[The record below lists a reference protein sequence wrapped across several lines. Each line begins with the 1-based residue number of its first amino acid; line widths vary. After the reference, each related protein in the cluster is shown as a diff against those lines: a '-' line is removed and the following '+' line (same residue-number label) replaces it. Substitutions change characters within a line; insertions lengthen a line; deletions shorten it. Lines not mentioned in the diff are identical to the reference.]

1 MAAQHTDTGAN
12 RGFKGRKPSNLS
24 DERGIELARKVS
36 GVQSE
41 FQSKCSFVDVVDGKS
56 GHVSEVEEKAVT
68 FHWKGHKGEGVWRR
82 KCAIGVLKQFSS
94 IRSAN
99 DRLEEKDFPFSS
111 TFGSTQDNRL
121 SDGYNEGLLLSL
133 GEKESAE
140 IREINLS
147 VVLPTPPP
155 RSKLKSFKSKS
166 VVSKMHVM
174 KTRRDKKKEQEVNT
188 ENKCEIYKLK
198 RESGKF
204 VHGYSLKDPKGIL
217 VVNVELQ
224 SFVNCIG
231 RMLEINGC

>member
-111 TFGSTQDNRL
+111 TFVRGKRVLWRFEIESECEGFIMNSFFLVDCFKSMERWSGSFTNNFRVAWVNCWGVPL
-121 SDGYNEGLLLSL
+121 SYWCLEFFTSL
-133 GEKESAE
+133 G
-140 IREINLS
+140 
-147 VVLPTPPP
+147 
-155 RSKLKSFKSKS
+155 
-166 VVSKMHVM
+166 
-174 KTRRDKKKEQEVNT
+174 RRFGDPLLIEEDT
-188 ENKCEIYKLK
+188 ILK
-198 RESGKF
+198 RQM
-204 VHGYSLKDPKGIL
+204 D
-217 VVNVELQ
+217 
-224 SFVNCIG
+224 
-231 RMLEINGC
+231 RR